1 MAHDPANMKITE
13 AMLNDPNFM
22 IPFMRA
28 IASGEAPGG
37 HKVLSGAQWREAYEM
52 YQQGG
57 AGGLKQTTS
66 ALGSRAGTGGANNT
80 LNMSS
85 PITIN
90 GVAQGKEYA
99 VARSVRSA
107 IRDPIRQGLDEL
119 KKMREYE
126 VRVTYV

>member
-1 MAHDPANMKITE
+1 
-13 AMLNDPNFM
+13 
-22 IPFMRA
+22 MRA